1 MPETRKG
8 MRINLLEDGEGIR
21 EETRAI
27 KDALAEPNREL
38 LIELPRGAVEQLHQ
52 KGTAEIPIVNDR
64 GEKIGT
70 AVLRDYWDQ

>member
-1 MPETRKG
+1 MPEIKG
-8 MRINLLEDGEGIR
+8 MRINLLENGEGMR
-21 EETRAI
+21 EETRVI
-27 KDALAEPNREL
+27 KDALAQPNREL

-52 KGTAEIPIVNDR
+52 KGIAEIPIVNDR